1 MSWVNNKRKIE
12 DTMRNDMILTFAN
25 LLVGNKIDTQ
35 SIIHSLRLLCDN
47 FLFDCG
53 LLYEKDFHSSV
64 ILKEHYNPCCLN
76 LPNNILME
84 DISAEIYSQL
94 KITPLIYVDSM
105 QDSDDYLKL
114 KNYFCSESV
123 IILPLF
129 DEESSICGLIVLMN
143 AREKKRLSDCE
154 LENLSA
160 LLNMLSRYVSI
171 RLYQKKLEFAR
182 KSLEG
187 ILDNTGID
195 IYVNDFYTHE
205 ILYVNKSMAAP
216 YGGISAFE
224 GKKCWEVLFPG
235 KTGQCEFCPQKE
247 LIDENNNPTK
257 IYSWNY
263 QRYFDGAWFRVFSAA
278 FRWVDGRLAHVVSS
292 ADITDNKR
300 NEEIIKNM
308 ANYDPLTKL
317 PNRRLLVVD
326 CEKRINLAAGNE
338 KGYVLFFDID
348 GFKAINDTLGHDAGD
363 EFLVNLGEFFNSIS
377 ILKDSIYRNG
387 GDEFVA
393 IINGSM
399 DETELIT
406 LLDSIFE
413 RFKKPWIL
421 KTGSI
426 VCNTSI
432 GIACYPEDGVTA
444 EDLLYKSDQAMYQV
458 KKAGGG
464 GICFGRDINH

>member
-1 MSWVNNKRKIE
+1 MK
-12 DTMRNDMILTFAN
+12 NDIILTFAN

-35 SIIHSLRLLCDN
+35 SIIQSLMLICDN

-53 LLYEKDFHSSV
+53 LLYENDPQNSL
-64 ILKEHYNPCCLN
+64 ILKEHYNPSRMRLRK
-76 LPNNILME
+76 NIIIE
-84 DISAEIYSQL
+84 EISSEIYSQL
-94 KITPLIYVDSM
+94 KIEPIIY
-105 QDSDDYLKL
+105 DDGIKCSTTNLDL
-114 KNYFCSESV
+114 HRYFYAQSV
-123 IILPLF
+123 FILPLL
-129 DEESSICGLIVLMN
+129 DEDSSICGLIVLMN
-143 AREKKRLSDCE
+143 ASEKERLCNYESE
-154 LENLSA
+154 TLFA
-160 LLNMLSRYVSI
+160 ILNMLARYVSI
-171 RLYQKKLEFAR
+171 RLYQNKLEFAR

-195 IYVNDFYTHE
+195 IYVNDFYTHD

-235 KTGQCEFCPQKE
+235 TTGQCEFCPQKE
-247 LIDENNNPTK
+247 LIDEHNNPTK

-308 ANYDPLTKL
+308 ANYDQLTKL
-317 PNRRLLVVD
+317 PNRRLLVID
-326 CEKRINLAAGNE
+326 CEKRVNLAAENE

-377 ILKDSIYRNG
+377 LLKDSIYRNG

-393 IINGSM
+393 IINGSI
-399 DETELIT
+399 EESGLIT
-406 LLDSIFE
+406 LLDFIFE
-413 RFKKPWIL
+413 RFKNPWIL
-421 KTGSI
+421 KTGNI

-444 EDLLYKSDQAMYQV
+444 EDLLYIADQAMYQV

-464 GICFGRDINH
+464 GICFGRDVKYKTNQITEEK

>member
-1 MSWVNNKRKIE
+1 
-12 DTMRNDMILTFAN
+12 MRNNMILTFAN

-35 SIIHSLRLLCDN
+35 TIIHSLRLICDN
-47 FLFDCG
+47 FLLDCG
-53 LLYEKDFHSSV
+53 LLYENDPQNSLS
-64 ILKEHYNPCCLN
+64 LKEHYNPHRMRVRK
-76 LPNNILME
+76 NILVE
-84 DISAEIYSQL
+84 EISAEICSQL
-94 KITPLIYVDSM
+94 KTAPFIYVDETECSITNFA
-105 QDSDDYLKL
+105 LHH
-114 KNYFCSESV
+114 YFYAKSV
-123 IILPLF
+123 IILPLL
-129 DEESSICGLIVLMN
+129 DEDSSICGLIVLLN
-143 AREKKRLSDCE
+143 AREKKRICDLE
-154 LENLSA
+154 LESLSA
-160 LLNMLSRYVSI
+160 ILNMLSRYVSI
-171 RLYQKKLEFAR
+171 RLYQNKLAFAR

-195 IYVNDFYTHE
+195 IYVNDFYTHD

-235 KTGQCEFCPQKE
+235 TTGQCEFCPQKE
-247 LIDENNNPTK
+247 LIDEHNNPTK

-292 ADITDNKR
+292 ADITENKR

-326 CEKRINLAAGNE
+326 CEKRINLAVENE

-348 GFKAINDTLGHDAGD
+348 GFKSINDTLGHDAGD
-363 EFLVNLGEFFNSIS
+363 EFLVNLGGFFNSIS

-393 IINGSM
+393 IINGSI
-399 DETELIT
+399 EESGLIT
-406 LLDSIFE
+406 LLNFIFE

-421 KTGSI
+421 KTGNI
-426 VCNTSI
+426 ICNTSI

-444 EDLLYKSDQAMYQV
+444 EDLLYKADQAMYQI

-464 GICFGRDINH
+464 GICFGRDINRKTNLNSEEG

>member
-1 MSWVNNKRKIE
+1 MK
-12 DTMRNDMILTFAN
+12 NDIILTFAN

-35 SIIHSLRLLCDN
+35 IIIQSLMLICDN

-53 LLYEKDFHSSV
+53 LLYENDPQNSL
-64 ILKEHYNPCCLN
+64 ILKELYNPCSMRLRK
-76 LPNNILME
+76 NIIIE
-84 DISAEIYSQL
+84 EISSEIYSQL
-94 KITPLIYVDSM
+94 KIAPIIY
-105 QDSDDYLKL
+105 DDGIKCSNTNLDL
-114 KNYFCSESV
+114 HRYFYAQSV
-123 IILPLF
+123 YILPLL
-129 DEESSICGLIVLMN
+129 DEDSSICGLIVLMN
-143 AREKKRLSDCE
+143 ASEKERLSNYE
-154 LENLSA
+154 SESLFA
-160 LLNMLSRYVSI
+160 ILNMLARYLSI
-171 RLYQKKLEFAR
+171 RLYQNKLEFAR

-195 IYVNDFYTHE
+195 IYVNDFYTHD

-235 KTGQCEFCPQKE
+235 TTGQCEFCPQKE
-247 LIDENNNPTK
+247 LIDEHNNPTK

-308 ANYDPLTKL
+308 ANYDQLTKL
-317 PNRRLLVVD
+317 PNRRLLVID
-326 CEKRINLAAGNE
+326 CEKRINLATENE

-377 ILKDSIYRNG
+377 LLKDSIYRNG

-393 IINGSM
+393 IINGSI
-399 DETELIT
+399 EESGLIT
-406 LLDSIFE
+406 LLDFIFE
-413 RFKKPWIL
+413 RFKNPWIL
-421 KTGSI
+421 KTGNI

-432 GIACYPEDGVTA
+432 GIACYPEDGATA
-444 EDLLYKSDQAMYQV
+444 EDLLYIADQAMYQV

-464 GICFGRDINH
+464 GICFGRDIKHKTNQITEEK